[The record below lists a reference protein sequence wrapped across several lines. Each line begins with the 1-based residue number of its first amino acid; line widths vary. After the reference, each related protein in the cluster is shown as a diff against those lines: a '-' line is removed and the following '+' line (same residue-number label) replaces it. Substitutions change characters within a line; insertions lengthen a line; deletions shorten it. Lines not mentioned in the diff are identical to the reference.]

1 VPQPQTSPSRL
12 RLSAIGLILA
22 TACFCAS
29 LTPSLAPRDPVMQGV
44 LTGVVAL
51 LGYELGLLLDR
62 LWRFMEL
69 PRPPAAWG
77 RGLRLLLVAA
87 AAVAVA
93 YCLARAADWQN
104 ATRLIFGLEPV
115 GTAHPTTVGAIALA
129 VLAGGW
135 LVFRLLGVGF
145 DRVAAL
151 LKRVLPARVGLV
163 ATFALMLWL
172 VWAVTDGVL
181 VRRAFEAADASFE
194 AADLFI
200 EPAFPQPSAPTRTG
214 SPASLV
220 AWEEMGRRGREF
232 IARVPTVEEIGAFH
246 DGAVMAPIRVYVGR
260 RAADTAEER
269 AQLALD
275 ELIRVGGF
283 ARSTLVVAV
292 PVGTGWMDPG
302 GHDTL
307 DFMLKGDVATVA
319 VQYSYL
325 TSVLALLAHP
335 EYGIEQARA
344 LFDAVYA
351 HWVELPAD
359 ARPRLYVHGL
369 SQGAFN
375 SQTTLP
381 LLDMLGDPIAGGLW
395 AGSPFIS
402 PFWQRV
408 RDERH
413 PDSPAWRPVYG
424 NSSLARVLNQDGAGR
439 EIDAP
444 WGPIRFVFLNYPSDA
459 IVQFSFASA
468 WRRPDWMRDPRPPD
482 VAPEFRWYP
491 LVTMF
496 QLALDMVIA
505 LQVPGFGHYYH
516 APDYIEAWAE
526 LVEPAGWSDARAAEL
541 KAIFAERGPAW

>member
-1 VPQPQTSPSRL
+1 VKPSRIPHSRF
-12 RLSAIGLILA
+12 RLGALGLLLA
-22 TACFCAS
+22 TFGFCAS
-29 LTPSLAPRDPVMQGV
+29 LTPSLAPRDPVLQGV
-44 LTGVVAL
+44 LSGVVAL

-69 PRPPAAWG
+69 PRPPARLG
-77 RGLRLLLVAA
+77 RLILVVVGVGCL
-87 AAVAVA
+87 AAVG
-93 YCLARAADWQN
+93 YCLARADDWQN
-104 ATRLIFGLEPV
+104 AMRSVFDMEPV
-115 GTAHPTTVGAIALA
+115 GTAHPTTVGSIALA
-129 VLAGGW
+129 VVVGSW
-135 LVFRLLGVGF
+135 IVFRLLGVGF
-145 DRVAAL
+145 DRLAAI
-151 LKRVLPARVGLV
+151 LKRLLPPRVGLV
-163 ATFALMLWL
+163 VSFALMLWL

-181 VRRAFEAADASFE
+181 LRRAFEAADASFE
-194 AADLFI
+194 AADLLI
-200 EPAFPQPSAPTRTG
+200 EPRFAQPTDPQRTG

-220 AWEEMGRRGREF
+220 AWDEMGRRGREF
-232 IARVPTVEEIGAFH
+232 VARSPTVEEIAEFQ
-246 DGAVMAPIRVYVGR
+246 DGEVMAPVRVYVGR
-260 RAADTAEER
+260 RAAETPEER

-283 ARSTLVVAV
+283 ERSTLVVVV

-307 DFMLKGDVATVA
+307 DFMLGGDVATVA

-325 TSVLALLAHP
+325 TSVLSLLANP

-344 LFDAVYA
+344 LFDLVYD
-351 HWVELPAD
+351 HWSRLPAD
-359 ARPRLYVHGL
+359 ARPALYVHGL

-375 SQTTLP
+375 SQMTLP
-381 LLDMLGDPIAGGLW
+381 LLDMLGDPIDGALW

-402 PFWQRV
+402 PFWERV
-408 RDERH
+408 RDDRRPE
-413 PDSPAWRPVYG
+413 SPAWRPIYG

-439 EIDAP
+439 DLDAA

-459 IVQFSFASA
+459 IVNFTFASA
-468 WRRPDWMRDPRPPD
+468 FRRPEWMHPPRPSD

-491 LVTMF
+491 VVTMF

-526 LVEPAGWSDARAAEL
+526 LVEPEGWNAARAAKL
-541 KAIFAERGPAW
+541 KAIFVERGPAW